1 MGSQDHPPPHISPY
15 LIPAHDLLLQIG
27 GFCWTLCYI
36 LSIRAASRN
45 KTYSMPL
52 FALAN
57 NLAWEAVYG
66 LFIAEERLERLVFTI
81 WLVLDIPLV
90 YAVLVYGRKEWA
102 HSPLV
107 ARNLGKVFA
116 AMMVLAAW
124 GHYAFAA
131 WWVQERVGGGRAKR
145 YSGDLEADMTELAYW
160 SVGANQVYGSV
171 AALVQLGVRGHSG
184 GVGWG
189 IWASRTIG
197 SIVGAE
203 AVWVSGWYFWPEGFP
218 YVFSPFGVFIW
229 VTALACDLA
238 YPVLL
243 WQIRKTERI
252 LPDGSKASGEMRE
265 LNNKKRR

>member
-1 MGSQDHPPPHISPY
+1 MGSQGHPPPHVSPY

-66 LFIAEERLERLVFTI
+66 LFVAEQLLERLVFTI
-81 WLVLDIPLV
+81 WLVLDIPLA
-90 YAVLVYGRKEWA
+90 YAVV
-102 HSPLV
+102 V
-107 ARNLGKVFA
+107 AEFGEDSCG
-116 AMMVLAAW
+116 MIVLAAW
-124 GHYAFAA
+124 GHYAFAT
-131 WWVQERVGGGRAKR
+131 WWVKERVGGGRGKR
-145 YSGDLEADMTELAYW
+145 YPGDLEADMTELAYW
-160 SVGANQVYGSV
+160 SVGANQVHGSV
-171 AALVQLGVRGHSG
+171 AALVQLAIRGHSG

-197 SIVGAE
+197 SVVGAE

-218 YVFSPFGVFIW
+218 YVFNPFGVFIW
-229 VTALACDLA
+229 ATALACDLA
-238 YPVLL
+238 YPILL
-243 WQIRKTERI
+243 WRIRKTERM
-252 LPDGSKASGEMRE
+252 LSDGSKASGEIQKPTGKKMR
-265 LNNKKRR
+265 